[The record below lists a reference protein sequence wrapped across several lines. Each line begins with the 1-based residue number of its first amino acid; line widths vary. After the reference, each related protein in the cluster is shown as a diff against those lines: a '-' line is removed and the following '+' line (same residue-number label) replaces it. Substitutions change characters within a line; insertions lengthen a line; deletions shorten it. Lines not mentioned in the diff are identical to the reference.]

1 MTGEAI
7 LRTEGLSKH
16 FGGLKA
22 VDDVSLQIEEGQIYG
37 LIGPNGAGKTTLQN
51 CIAGMYRP
59 TKGKAYFKGN
69 DVTGFK
75 AHKCCHAG
83 IARTYQIVRSF
94 PQMTVLENVM
104 VGAIF
109 SGRHHGGDPA
119 MQAGEMLDFVD
130 FRMAH
135 DIQAQCLNT
144 MQLKRLELARALVS
158 NCEFLL
164 LDEVAA
170 GLTPTEVDEIILLI
184 RRIRDRGI
192 TILIVEHLMKLIMN
206 VCDYIAVLNFG
217 VKIAEGT
224 PEQISRDEAVLKA
237 YLGAEAKLR

>member
-1 MTGEAI
+1 MTADVI

-22 VDDVSLQIEEGQIYG
+22 VDDVSLQIRQGQIYG

-69 DVTGFK
+69 DVTGYK

-104 VGAIF
+104 VGAVF
-109 SGRHHGGDPA
+109 SGRHRDADPA
-119 MQAGEMLDFVD
+119 KLAKDMLDFVD

-135 DIQAQCLNT
+135 NTEAQCLNT

-184 RRIRDRGI
+184 RRIRDRGV

-206 VCDYIAVLNFG
+206 VCDFIAVLNFG

-224 PEQISRDEAVLKA
+224 PEQISRDEAVVKA
-237 YLGAEAKLR
+237 YLGAEAQLR